1 MVDKAYIID
10 QKTGTTFL
18 TKDIEKKMTNV
29 CVAFEVLKGATPEQ
43 TREGN
48 VKPGFKYVQTHMI
61 LDIKNGQQI
70 YLQRQTISS
79 QT

>member
-1 MVDKAYIID
+1 MANI
-10 QKTGTTFL
+10 
-18 TKDIEKKMTNV
+18 

-48 VKPGFKYVQTHMI
+48 VKTGFKYVQTHMI
-61 LDIKNGQQI
+61 LDIKNGQQV